1 MVAESKGF
9 TIMPMQKLATKHNPI
24 ISPATYILKI
34 FLSSFQNST
43 VSQDISLPKFSG
55 QTVPLKASYSS
66 VNPKPSVI
74 TTMLDIPFTAKLSV
88 FLIQNLY
95 CTSGLVCSL
104 RQVLIRNTHW
114 MTVYACLHIT
124 SLNYSTFLY

>member
-1 MVAESKGF
+1 MVAESKGS
-9 TIMPMQKLATKHNPI
+9 TTMSMQKPVIRHNPI

-34 FLSSFQNST
+34 FLSSSQNST

-66 VNPKPSVI
+66 VSPKPSVI
-74 TTMLDIPFTAKLSV
+74 TPLLDTPSTAKLSV
-88 FLIQNLY
+88 FLIQILY
-95 CTSGLVCSL
+95 CTSGSVCSL
-104 RQVLIRNTHW
+104 YKVLKRNTQW
-114 MTVYACLHIT
+114 MTVYVCLHIT